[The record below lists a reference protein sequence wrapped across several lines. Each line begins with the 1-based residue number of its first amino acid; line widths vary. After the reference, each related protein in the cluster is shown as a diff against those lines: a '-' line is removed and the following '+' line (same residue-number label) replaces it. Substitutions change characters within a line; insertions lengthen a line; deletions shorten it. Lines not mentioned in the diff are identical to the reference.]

1 MANDTANCQTSL
13 WLQVFSNSKV
23 NGALYL
29 GDHLPSY
36 GWAWPTE
43 TYLQRRLRLIRA
55 NAADA
60 SERTSDTDSPLG
72 DISCASG
79 RLELNPTE
87 TLH

>member
-43 TYLQRRLRLIRA
+43 TYLQRRLRLVRA
-55 NAADA
+55 NAAEA
-60 SERTSDTDSPLG
+60 SDRTSDTDSPLD
-72 DISCASG
+72 DISCASR
-79 RLELNPTE
+79 RLELNPIE